1 MTLQEQIDDLLAPS
15 HGLGGLVGDR
25 TMLAL
30 ALRLGTDGGKRFR
43 PWLFRT
49 VHQRL
54 RRSHG
59 LAQAQMRAADRVAA
73 AIELVHTAFVIHDD
87 VIDNDDMRRGRSSV
101 PGWFRASGPTAD
113 TSYAHAGGILT
124 GDLALVAAVRGFAT
138 CGASPAVT
146 EALLDLLD
154 ATMQDSAAGELA
166 DVRLSSMAD
175 LPTFA
180 EALSVSELKTASY
193 SFVLPM
199 RAGAI
204 LAEADPWQI
213 EQVTQVGRL
222 LGIAFQLRDDLIGMF
237 ADETT
242 AGKDPL
248 GDLREG
254 KRTPL
259 IVHAAQTSHW
269 WRIEPHL
276 GDPNVN
282 RIESEQVR
290 RALLEAGSVDY
301 ISELIAQYV
310 GRAHRLASAIGLDD
324 CVVSRLTE
332 GWDDAPQ
339 RADGVS
345 VA

>member
-1 MTLQEQIDDLLAPS
+1 MTTLQQQIDDLLAPA
-15 HGLGGLVGDR
+15 HGLGGLAGDR
-25 TMLAL
+25 AMLAL
-30 ALRLGTDGGKRFR
+30 ALRLGSDGGKRFR

-54 RRSHG
+54 RRSHT
-59 LAQAQMRAADRVAA
+59 LAQERTVDRVAA
-73 AIELVHTAFVIHDD
+73 AIELVHTAFVVHDD
-87 VIDNDDMRRGRSSV
+87 VIDNDDMRRGRTSV
-101 PGWFRASGPTAD
+101 PGWFRTTGPSAD

-138 CGASPAVT
+138 CGAPAEVT

-166 DVRLSSMAD
+166 DVRLSLMAD
-175 LPTFA
+175 LPTSA
-180 EALSVSELKTASY
+180 EALSVAELKTAAY

-199 RAGAI
+199 QAGAI

-213 EQVTQVGRL
+213 EQVTEVGRL

-237 ADETT
+237 GDEVTT
-242 AGKDPL
+242 GKDPL

-259 IVHAAQTSHW
+259 MVHAAQTRHW

-276 GDPNVN
+276 GDPTVN
-282 RIESEQVR
+282 RIEAEQVR

-310 GRAHRLASAIGLDD
+310 ARAHRLASTIGIDD
-324 CVVSRLTE
+324 CVVRRLTE
-332 GWDDAPQ
+332 GWDDALQ